1 MFYGKS
7 FSEVRSLHSLSKFR
21 ELMSEALIMSIHRL
35 REMVSYELL
44 MFSKSRLFPMIIT
57 ENEVQILV
65 QNKMYDLIEEL
76 IFTNSLLRIEARR
89 LDIDQVF
96 EAHNLRVR
104 QKKIDE
110 EAPEFEEDSIGN
122 FEGGDK
128 SKRKSKDNGETNQ
141 EKEVSLLI
149 QELEQE
155 DKKK

>member
-89 LDIDQVF
+89 LDID
-96 EAHNLRVR
+96 
-104 QKKIDE
+104 
-110 EAPEFEEDSIGN
+110 
-122 FEGGDK
+122 
-128 SKRKSKDNGETNQ
+128 
-141 EKEVSLLI
+141 
-149 QELEQE
+149 
-155 DKKK
+155 